1 MRKLGM
7 NAALALSC
15 ACMLLGACRSA
26 PEPVAVSEG
35 AAKAPEPSVPEPNA
49 PEPSAPVPSTPTP
62 AATYDASTKRIEA
75 KVGERFT
82 VALPANIATP
92 MRWRVVSSPTSSP
105 LSAPTESYHD
115 APPAECTGCT
125 GYAGTRMLSFEAL
138 QAGSTTLKLAY
149 GSLTDPSA
157 PPEREVVIEVLVQG
171 N

>member
-7 NAALALSC
+7 NDAALALSC
-15 ACMLLGACRSA
+15 ACILLGACRSA
-26 PEPVAVSEG
+26 PEPVAISEG
-35 AAKAPEPSVPEPNA
+35 AAKAPEPSSAATPSA
-49 PEPSAPVPSTPTP
+49 PEPRAPKP
-62 AATYDASTKRIEA
+62 APTYDASTKRIEA

-92 MRWRVVSSPTSSP
+92 MRWRIAAPASSQ

-138 QAGSTTLKLAY
+138 QAGTTTLKLAY

-157 PPEREVVIEVLVQG
+157 PPEREVVIEVLIQAK
-171 N
+171 